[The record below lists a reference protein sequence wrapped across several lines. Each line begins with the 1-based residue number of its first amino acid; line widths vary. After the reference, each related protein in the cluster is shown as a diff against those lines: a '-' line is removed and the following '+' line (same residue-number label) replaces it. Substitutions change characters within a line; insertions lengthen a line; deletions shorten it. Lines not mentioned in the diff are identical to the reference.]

1 MNEGVRRDQM
11 QTDVEAAWAELATA
25 TAQTADSMKR
35 LADVS
40 EKTARRAA
48 RFATASVGPQQTS
61 TN

>member
-25 TAQTADSMKR
+25 TAQTADSTKR

-40 EKTARRAA
+40 EKAARRVA
-48 RFATASVGPQQTS
+48 RFATASVGPQRTS